1 MGIRGLNEDGSIGE
15 FLRLNT
21 SIAPTPRAQQDRLGV
36 IGGDLGGYPNGRRP
50 GDDVVD
56 ITLQVAMGSLC
67 HQGLGRGDPDPNEF
81 TVTLNGQNVVPP
93 TNSTATGEGVFN
105 LFEGNR
111 LQGVVN
117 HNVQNVFQGNVRLGA
132 PGENG
137 RRVCRDATGPIP
149 VRWDCRLSADE
160 IAALNDGRF
169 YVDLDTL
176 DFPNGEIRGQI
187 VPSSVGIGGCN
198 PSDAPSGLLPLTDG
212 AYTGPFQFDD
222 AFPYLKSPIPGAPNE
237 ATTRVAN
244 LIDDNLEGT
253 ELFEPTDATGAC
265 EAVRAHIEEI
275 VGDIILEFACNHN
288 LQNPSSVT
296 ITRDGPEGEVLWDFD
311 LDSDPSASPGT
322 LVKLLDGTNYM
333 GSEPLEIF
341 ADGFESGD
349 TTAWSTVE
357 GNPSRIGGP
366 LR

>member
-1 MGIRGLNEDGSIGE
+1 MRDSI
-15 FLRLNT
+15 
-21 SIAPTPRAQQDRLGV
+21 
-36 IGGDLGGYPNGRRP
+36 GGYPNGRRP